1 MFFNKLAPK
10 VSYQK
15 YLVIFSKKH
24 QIQIFPNL
32 IKLSF
37 WKSNIPK
44 FYWSVYDTNPNN
56 TKYVWGPPNTEIFK
70 VFSVFESTK
79 CSCLVGIHF
88 KAWWNTPRYCFNR
101 ETQLPQFSQATQ
113 VRSWGYKKLESHS
126 TLIYRSSRPLGLV

>member
-1 MFFNKLAPK
+1 MWNIGKSLTFLSKKHKKWAKSHEFFMFFNKLAPK
-10 VSYQK
+10 VSYKK

-44 FYWSVYDTNPNN
+44 FYWSVNDTNPNN

-70 VFSVFESTK
+70 VFSVFDSTK
-79 CSCLVGIHF
+79 CSSLSIRHAMAFNECDIFDLQVQIQNWGAHWILVF
-88 KAWWNTPRYCFNR
+88 
-101 ETQLPQFSQATQ
+101 
-113 VRSWGYKKLESHS
+113 
-126 TLIYRSSRPLGLV
+126 